1 MGFSRRSAGLRIGA
15 VAFTLVGSA
24 LAIPALSHAQEN
36 AVGQK
41 IISELTLS
49 DAELRLAVQSLVI
62 QTGVEVVIEPS
73 TVPYGLVT
81 VRMTDKPVSVV
92 LNAIAR
98 SAGASLAF
106 EDGVYYIRPKDAAP
120 KKPIEPIA
128 PVQEPAVRKRLRTEK
143 VRLQNTSPSNILELL
158 GGGPSNLGDFE
169 RQLMRYVAKGG
180 EGLLNIQNGGNL
192 PVMLGNGPGA
202 NQPKINAPT
211 DGSRVPPVVPTG
223 TQSNGTNEGRSDEN
237 QRGGFGGGG
246 GGGFGGGQ
254 GGGGLGGGLGGGG
267 LGGGQG
273 GGGLGGGL
281 GGGQGRGNQNV
292 NLLPEN
298 IESVT
303 AYDVD
308 NTIIVRYTDPAALT
322 ELKEIIRLLDIA
334 PKQLMIKAEFI
345 EVRQD
350 DLRSFG
356 IDWSF
361 SRGSLNASTF
371 GGQYAQGDIVLNYA
385 TGNLI
390 SQLRTSLSEGR
401 GRIVNSPMVTT
412 TNNVPVSI
420 TFQTQIPVI
429 TTGAAFGTGGT
440 GVTIPQITTV
450 SAVSGLTVVP
460 RINGDNSVSMFVL
473 AQVTDIVSEVA
484 NPSGG
489 NIPILSQQIIP
500 VVRRIG
506 NNETLV
512 IGGLVKKNDR
522 SSTKKVPLF
531 ADLPLIGSL
540 FRSTSNTVQDSE
552 LLVFIT
558 PTILAEPISQ
568 APPTSG
574 GGAVNVKP

>member
-15 VAFTLVGSA
+15 VAFTLVSSA
-24 LAIPALSHAQEN
+24 LIIPSMSHAQDS

-41 IISELTLS
+41 IISELTLA
-49 DAELRLAVQSLVI
+49 DADLRLAVQTLYN

-81 VRMTDKPVSVV
+81 VRMTDKPISVV

-120 KKPIEPIA
+120 KKPIEPVA
-128 PVQEPAVRKRLRTEK
+128 PVQEPAVRKRLRVEK
-143 VRLQNTSPSNILELL
+143 VRLQNTSPSIILEML
-158 GGGPSNLGDFE
+158 GGGPSNLGNFE
-169 RQLMRYVAKGG
+169 RQIMRYTARGG
-180 EGLLNIQNGGNL
+180 DGLLNIQNGGNL
-192 PVMLGNGPGA
+192 PVMLSPNTAGNQA
-202 NQPKINAPT
+202 KINAPI
-211 DGSRVPPVVPTG
+211 DGAKVPPVVPTG
-223 TQSNGTNEGRSDEN
+223 NQSNGANEGRSDEN
-237 QRGGFGGGG
+237 QRGGGGGGGFGGGG
-246 GGGFGGGQ
+246 GGFGGGGQ
-254 GGGGLGGGLGGGG
+254 GGGGLGGGGLGGGG
-267 LGGGQG
+267 LGGQ
-273 GGGLGGGL
+273 GGGLGGQ
-281 GGGQGRGNQNV
+281 GGGAQV

-298 IESVT
+298 IQSVT

-308 NTIIVRYTDPAALT
+308 NTLIVRYDDPAALT

-371 GGQYAQGDIVLNYA
+371 EGQYAQGDIVLNYA

-429 TTGAAFGTGGT
+429 TTGTAFGTGGT
-440 GVTIPQITTV
+440 GVTVPQITTV

-460 RINGDNSVSMFVL
+460 RINGDNSISMFVV

-489 NIPILSQQIIP
+489 NIPILSQQIVP

-558 PTILAEPISQ
+558 PTILADPISQ

-574 GGAVNVKP
+574 GGAVNVRP